1 MSTRIR
7 SISTGLCVAAAACAL
22 SACARP
28 WMHDESGRIDDGM
41 RLELFSEAT
50 PGAEGIALGAEAP
63 PLAEPFAEPK
73 PGRLARPRH
82 AGGRFTPLQ
91 SNTPSRGNTYAQR
104 SSSSPKHD

>member
-1 MSTRIR
+1 MSARSR
-7 SISTGLCVAAAACAL
+7 SISKRLFIAAAACAL

-41 RLELFSEAT
+41 RLELFNETT
-50 PGAEGIALGAEAP
+50 PGADGIALGAEAP

-73 PGRLARPRH
+73 PGRLARPSRH
-82 AGGRFTPLQ
+82 GGRFVPLQ